1 MGVCLERLKAPVAG
15 LAEEVSSMSAK
26 PLDDIRVLDL
36 TWVYAGPFA
45 TMMLAD
51 LGAEVIKL
59 EGPPLGDWTRVV
71 PPLENGHSGYF
82 YMLNRR
88 KKSIA
93 LDLKQEAGRGLFM
106 RLVEH
111 SDVVTENFKAGTLD
125 RLGIGY
131 ERAREVNPSIIYASI
146 NGFGSSGPYSEM
158 PCVDPV
164 AQAMG
169 GLMSMTGFEGQ
180 PPLKTGPAVAD
191 SLSGLYLAL
200 GILSA
205 LRRRDKTG
213 VGEKLEVAMMDCV
226 FSVLE
231 EAVIRTSMT
240 GDPLPARGNTDP
252 LGAPWDAFETR
263 DGRWVMVCNLD
274 PRRFSDLYKLIGR
287 EDIAD
292 EYGGGDG
299 TAMEKRSKDLP
310 RLNEIF
316 AGWARTRTAEELQQ
330 TLLEMS
336 IPSGVVKQ
344 VPELLQD
351 PHLQNRNMV
360 VDIDHAKLGRI
371 KTFNLPIKFFGGEMG
386 IRRGENPLDP
396 ELGHDT
402 GEVLQ
407 QLLGLGEDEIDHF
420 RKQKII
426 WA

>member
-1 MGVCLERLKAPVAG
+1 MT
-15 LAEEVSSMSAK
+15 AK
-26 PLDDIRVLDL
+26 PLDGIRVLDL

-45 TMMLAD
+45 TMMLSD
-51 LGAEVIKL
+51 LGADVIKV
-59 EGPPLGDWTRVV
+59 EGPPFGDWTRVV

-93 LDLKQEAGRGLFM
+93 LDLKEEEGRELFM
-106 RLVEH
+106 RLVER
-111 SDVVTENFKAGTLD
+111 SDVVAENFKAGTLD

-131 ERAREVNPSIIYASI
+131 ERARQVNPRIIYGSI
-146 NGFGSSGPYSEM
+146 NGFGSSGPYSDM

-200 GILSA
+200 GIMSA
-205 LRRRDKTG
+205 LRQRDRTG
-213 VGEKLEVAMMDCV
+213 VGERVEVSMMDSV

-252 LGAPWDAFETR
+252 LGAPWDAFETS
-263 DGRWVMVCNLD
+263 DGRWTMVCNLD
-274 PRRFSDLYKLIGR
+274 PRRFVEIYRLIGR

-292 EYGGGDG
+292 EYGGLDG
-299 TAMEKRSKDLP
+299 TAIEKRSRDLP
-310 RLNEIF
+310 KLNQIF
-316 AGWARTRTAEELQQ
+316 ADWARTRTAEELQRI
-330 TLLEMS
+330 LSEMS
-336 IPSGVVKQ
+336 IPNGLVKE
-344 VPELLQD
+344 VPELLED
-351 PHLQNRNMV
+351 PHLVDRNMV
-360 VDIDHAKLGRI
+360 VDIDHAKLGKV
-371 KTFNLPIKFFGGEMG
+371 KTFNLPIKFFSGEMG

-396 ELGHDT
+396 ELGQDT
-402 GEVLQ
+402 AELLG
-407 QLLGLGEDEIDHF
+407 QLLGLGDEEIDQL
-420 RKQKII
+420 RKQKVI
-426 WA
+426 WR

>member
-1 MGVCLERLKAPVAG
+1 MAG
-15 LAEEVSSMSAK
+15 SPEEVSPVNAK
-26 PLDDIRVLDL
+26 PLDGIRVLDL

-45 TMMLAD
+45 TMMLSD
-51 LGAEVIKL
+51 LGAEVIKV
-59 EGPPLGDWTRVV
+59 EGPPFGDWTRLA
-71 PPLENGHSGYF
+71 PPLKNGCSGYF

-93 LDLKQEAGRGLFM
+93 LDLKQEAGRVLFM
-106 RLVEH
+106 RLVER
-111 SDVVTENFKAGTLD
+111 SDVVAENFKAGTLD

-131 ERAREVNPSIIYASI
+131 EQAREINPRIIYGSI
-146 NGFGSSGPYSEM
+146 NGFGSSGPYSDM

-169 GLMSMTGFEGQ
+169 GLMSMTGFAGQ

-205 LRRRDKTG
+205 LRQRDRTG
-213 VGEKLEVAMMDCV
+213 IGEQVEVAMMDCV

-252 LGAPWDAFETR
+252 LGAPWDAFETS

-274 PRRFSDLYKLIGR
+274 PKGFFDLYQLIGR

-292 EYGGGDG
+292 EYGGADG
-299 TAMEKRSKDLP
+299 TAIEKRSRDLP
-310 RLNEIF
+310 RLNQIF
-316 AGWARTRTAEELQQ
+316 ADWARTKTAEELQQ
-330 TLLEMS
+330 ILLEMS
-336 IPSGVVKQ
+336 VPNGVVKQ
-344 VPELLQD
+344 VPELLED
-351 PHLQNRNMV
+351 PHIKDRNMA
-360 VDIDHAKLGRI
+360 VDIDHSKLGQI
-371 KTFNLPIKFFGGEMG
+371 KTFNLPIKFFSSEMG
-386 IRRGENPLDP
+386 IRKGENPLDP
-396 ELGHDT
+396 ELGHDS
-402 GEVLQ
+402 GELLR
-407 QLLGLGEDEIDHF
+407 QLLGLGDEEIDRF
-420 RKQKII
+420 REQKII

>member
-1 MGVCLERLKAPVAG
+1 MT
-15 LAEEVSSMSAK
+15 AK
-26 PLDDIRVLDL
+26 PLDGIRVLDL

-45 TMMLAD
+45 TMMLSDFGAD
-51 LGAEVIKL
+51 VIKV
-59 EGPPLGDWTRVV
+59 EGPPFGDWTRVV

-93 LDLKQEAGRGLFM
+93 LDLKEEEGRELFM
-106 RLVEH
+106 RLVER
-111 SDVVTENFKAGTLD
+111 SDVVAENFKAGTLD

-131 ERAREVNPSIIYASI
+131 ERARQVNPRIIYGSI
-146 NGFGSSGPYSEM
+146 NGFGSSGPYSDM

-200 GILSA
+200 GIMSA
-205 LRRRDKTG
+205 LRQRDRTG
-213 VGEKLEVAMMDCV
+213 VGERVEVAMMDCV

-240 GDPLPARGNTDP
+240 GDSLPARGNTDP
-252 LGAPWDAFETR
+252 LGAPWDAFETS
-263 DGRWVMVCNLD
+263 DGRWTMVCNLD
-274 PRRFSDLYKLIGR
+274 PRRFAAVYRLIGR

-292 EYGGGDG
+292 EYGGVDG
-299 TAMEKRSKDLP
+299 TSVEKRSRELP
-310 RLNEIF
+310 KLNQIF

-330 TLLEMS
+330 TLNEMS
-336 IPSGVVKQ
+336 IPNGVVKE

-351 PHLQNRNMV
+351 PHLVARNMV
-360 VDIDHAKLGRI
+360 VDIDHAKLGKV

-386 IRRGENPLDP
+386 IGRDENPPDP
-396 ELGHDT
+396 ELGQDT
-402 GEVLQ
+402 AELLG
-407 QLLGLGEDEIDHF
+407 QLLGLGDEEIDQL
-420 RKQKII
+420 RKQKVI
-426 WA
+426 WK

>member
-1 MGVCLERLKAPVAG
+1 MTE
-15 LAEEVSSMSAK
+15 K
-26 PLDDIRVLDL
+26 PLDGIRVLDL

-45 TMMLAD
+45 TMMLSD
-51 LGAEVIKL
+51 LGAEVIKV
-59 EGPPLGDWTRVV
+59 EGPPFGDWTRIV
-71 PPLENGHSGYF
+71 PPLQNGHSGYF

-88 KKSIA
+88 KKSVA
-93 LDLKQEAGRGLFM
+93 LDLKQEEGRSLFM
-106 RLVEH
+106 RLVER
-111 SDVVTENFKAGTLD
+111 SDVIAENFKGGTLD

-131 ERAREVNPSIIYASI
+131 EQARQVNPRIIYGSV
-146 NGFGSSGPYSEM
+146 NGFGSSGPYSDM

-205 LRRRDKTG
+205 LRQRDRTG
-213 VGEKLEVAMMDCV
+213 VGERVEVSMMDSV

-263 DGRWVMVCNLD
+263 DGRWTMVCNLD
-274 PRRFSDLYKLIGR
+274 PNRFLEIYKLIGR
-287 EDIAD
+287 EDIAG
-292 EYGGGDG
+292 EYGGVDG
-299 TAMEKRSKDLP
+299 TAIEKRSRDLP
-310 RLNEIF
+310 KLNRIF
-316 AGWARTRTAEELQQ
+316 ADWARTRTAEELQQ
-330 TLLEMS
+330 ILSEMS
-336 IPSGVVKQ
+336 VPNGLVKE
-344 VPELLQD
+344 VPELLED
-351 PHLQNRNMV
+351 PHLVGRNMV
-360 VDIDHAKLGRI
+360 VDIDHPKLGKV

-396 ELGHDT
+396 ELGQNT
-402 GEVLQ
+402 TEVLAR
-407 QLLGLGEDEIDHF
+407 LLGLGNEEID
-420 RKQKII
+420 RLRTEKII
-426 WA
+426 WR

>member
-1 MGVCLERLKAPVAG
+1 VCLDGLKADSAQ
-15 LAEEVSSMSAK
+15 EVSSMNAK
-26 PLDDIRVLDL
+26 PLDGIRVLDL

-45 TMMLAD
+45 TMMLSD
-51 LGAEVIKL
+51 LGAEVIKV

-71 PPLENGHSGYF
+71 PPLKNGHSGYF
-82 YMLNRR
+82 YMLNRK

-93 LDLKQEAGRGLFM
+93 LDLKEETGRRLFM
-106 RLVEH
+106 RLVEQ
-111 SDVVTENFKAGTLD
+111 SDVVAENFKAGTLD

-131 ERAREVNPSIIYASI
+131 ERARAINPRIIYGSI
-146 NGFGSSGPYSEM
+146 NGFGSSGPYSDM

-200 GILSA
+200 GIMSA
-205 LRRRDKTG
+205 LRQRDRTG
-213 VGEKLEVAMMDCV
+213 VGERLEVAMMDCV

-240 GDPLPARGNTDP
+240 GESLPARGNTDP

-263 DGRWVMVCNLD
+263 DGRWIMVCNLN
-274 PRRFSDLYKLIGR
+274 PKRFVDVYTLIGR
-287 EDIAD
+287 EDIAN
-292 EYGGGDG
+292 EYGATDG
-299 TAMEKRSKDLP
+299 TTTEKRSRDLP

-316 AGWARTRTAEELQQ
+316 AGWARTKTAEELQQ
-330 TLLEMS
+330 ILLEMS
-336 IPSGVVKQ
+336 IPNGVVKQ
-344 VPELLQD
+344 IPELLED
-351 PHLQNRNMV
+351 PHLEGRNMV

-386 IRRGENPLDP
+386 IGPGENPLDP

-402 GEVLQ
+402 GAVLR
-407 QLLGLGEDEIDHF
+407 QLLGLGDEEIDRF

>member
-1 MGVCLERLKAPVAG
+1 MT
-15 LAEEVSSMSAK
+15 AK
-26 PLDDIRVLDL
+26 PLDGIRVLDL

-45 TMMLAD
+45 TMMLSD
-51 LGAEVIKL
+51 LGADVIKV
-59 EGPPLGDWTRVV
+59 EGPPFGDWTRVV

-93 LDLKQEAGRGLFM
+93 LDLKEEEGRKLFL
-106 RLVEH
+106 RLVER
-111 SDVVTENFKAGTLD
+111 SDVVAENFKAGTLD

-131 ERAREVNPSIIYASI
+131 ERAQQVNPRIIYGSI
-146 NGFGSSGPYSEM
+146 NGFGSSGPYSDM

-200 GILSA
+200 GIMA
-205 LRRRDKTG
+205 TLRQRDRTG
-213 VGEKLEVAMMDCV
+213 VGERVEVSMMDSV

-240 GDPLPARGNTDP
+240 GDSLPARGNTDP
-252 LGAPWDAFETR
+252 LGAPWDAFETH
-263 DGRWVMVCNLD
+263 DGRWTMVCNVD
-274 PRRFSDLYKLIGR
+274 PRRFAAIYRLIGR
-287 EDIAD
+287 EDIAE
-292 EYGGGDG
+292 EYGGMDG
-299 TAMEKRSKDLP
+299 TSVEKRSRDLP
-310 RLNEIF
+310 KLNQIF

-330 TLLEMS
+330 ILGEMS
-336 IPSGVVKQ
+336 IPNGVVKE
-344 VPELLQD
+344 VPELLED
-351 PHLQNRNMV
+351 PQLVHRNMV
-360 VDIDHAKLGRI
+360 VDIDHAKLGKV

-396 ELGHDT
+396 ELGQDT
-402 GEVLQ
+402 GDLLVQ
-407 QLLGLGEDEIDHF
+407 ILGLGEEEIDQL
-420 RKQKII
+420 RKQKVI
-426 WA
+426 WK

>member
-1 MGVCLERLKAPVAG
+1 MALVAG
-15 LAEEVSSMSAK
+15 PAEEASSMNAK
-26 PLDDIRVLDL
+26 PLDGIRVLDL

-45 TMMLAD
+45 TMMLSD
-51 LGAEVIKL
+51 LGAEVIKV

-93 LDLKQEAGRGLFM
+93 LDLKQEAGRELFM
-106 RLVEH
+106 RLVGH
-111 SDVVTENFKAGTLD
+111 SDVVAENFKAGTLD
-125 RLGIGY
+125 RLEIGY
-131 ERAREVNPSIIYASI
+131 ERAREVNPGIIYASI

-200 GILSA
+200 GIFSA
-205 LRRRDKTG
+205 LRQRDRTG
-213 VGEKLEVAMMDCV
+213 VGERLEVAMMDCV

-240 GDPLPARGNTDP
+240 GDSLPARGNTDP
-252 LGAPWDAFETR
+252 LGAPWDAFETA
-263 DGRWVMVCNLD
+263 DGRWIMVCNLD
-274 PRRFSDLYKLIGR
+274 PKRFSDLYRLIGR
-287 EDIAD
+287 EDVAD
-292 EYGGGDG
+292 EYGGVDG
-299 TAMEKRSKDLP
+299 TAMEKRSSNLP
-310 RLNEIF
+310 KLNEIF

-330 TLLEMS
+330 ILLEMS

-344 VPELLQD
+344 VPELLED
-351 PHLQNRNMV
+351 PHLEDRNMV

-371 KTFNLPIKFFGGEMG
+371 KTFNLPIKFFGGELG
-386 IRRGENPLDP
+386 IGRGENPLDP

-407 QLLGLGEDEIDHF
+407 RLLGLPDEEIDRF